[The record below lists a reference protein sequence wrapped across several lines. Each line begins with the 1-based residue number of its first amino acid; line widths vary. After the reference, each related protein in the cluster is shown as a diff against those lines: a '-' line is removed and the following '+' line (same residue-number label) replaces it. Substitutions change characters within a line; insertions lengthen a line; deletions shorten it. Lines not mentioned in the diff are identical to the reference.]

1 MNQPNARAMMDIFE
15 STRRYENWMERHVQ
29 LISHQLVDKHAMM
42 KGDLLAFFRGTYYRW
57 AQLWRSAVP
66 KNVQA
71 APAVLAVGDLHVDSF
86 GTWRD
91 VEGRLIW
98 GVDDFDEAFPLPYA
112 NDLVR
117 LAASVKIAA
126 KVGAL
131 KISLPDACDA
141 ILKGYHASLRK
152 GGAPIT
158 LAEEEHFLQ
167 TLGIAELK
175 PPEDFWQKLKRLPAS
190 HRECP
195 PAARKALEQA
205 LPKSLRYKLV
215 SRTAGTGSLGQP
227 RFAAIAEWKG
237 GCIAREAKA
246 MVPSAS
252 VWLGGE
258 HTGRSYYDKIIET
271 AVRAHD
277 PFQKVTDGWLIGR
290 LSPDSNPISIS
301 DWPKKRDEFNLL
313 RSMGRETANVHVGS
327 ARQIEKILGHLE
339 EMKAT
344 WLSATAKQMARV
356 VLKEWK
362 EYRKN

>member
-1 MNQPNARAMMDIFE
+1 MNEANVCGPMDIFE
-15 STRRYENWMERHVQ
+15 STRRYENWMGRHVQ
-29 LISHQLVDKHAMM
+29 LISSQLVDKHAMM
-42 KGDLLAFFRGTYYRW
+42 KGDLFAFFRGTYYRW

-66 KNVQA
+66 KSVQA

-98 GVDDFDEAFPLPYA
+98 GVDDFDEAFPLPYT

-126 KVGAL
+126 KADAL
-131 KISLPDACDA
+131 KISLRDACDA
-141 ILKGYHASLRK
+141 IMEGYRATLRK

-175 PPEDFWQKLKRLPAS
+175 APEDFWQKLNRLPAS
-190 HRECP
+190 RRKCP
-195 PAARKALEQA
+195 LAARKALEQA

-215 SRTAGTGSLGQP
+215 SRTAGSGSLGQP
-227 RFAAIAEWKG
+227 RFAAIGEWKG

-252 VWLGGE
+252 AWLGDE
-258 HTGRSYYDKIIET
+258 HVGKSYYNEIIES

-277 PFQKVTDGWLIGR
+277 PFQRVIDGWLIRR

-327 ARQIEKILGHLE
+327 ARQIKKILRHLE

-344 WLSATAKQMARV
+344 WLSETAKQMARA

-362 EYRKN
+362 QYRH